1 MLKLD
6 EKAHKVMEAS
16 RNLRNS
22 SSRGRGFEG
31 PVPQGIL
38 KKSDCS
44 EAVLCDRSAAGK
56 FHDWVAQF
64 LRIGERALC
73 DAKKDVPGT
82 DPA

>member
-38 KKSDCS
+38 KKSDWS
-44 EAVLCDRSAAGK
+44 EAVCDDRSAYTATPL
-56 FHDWVAQF
+56 HF
-64 LRIGERALC
+64 LNNFLSNN
-73 DAKKDVPGT
+73 
-82 DPA
+82 